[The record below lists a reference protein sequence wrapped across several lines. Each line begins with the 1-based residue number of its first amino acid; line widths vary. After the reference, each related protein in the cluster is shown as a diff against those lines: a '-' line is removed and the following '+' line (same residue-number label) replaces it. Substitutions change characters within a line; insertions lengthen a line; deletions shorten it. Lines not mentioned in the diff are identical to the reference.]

1 MFAHK
6 ELSHKV
12 HEPIRSENARHI
24 LVWVYRERCEHI
36 LYAFWASHA
45 QCLCWFCAAK
55 ASLRPPLPILCAH
68 QSKRR
73 ACVRLESLRMRDE
86 DLTAICHRTK
96 KKTKPEFQLRRFPW
110 KARLINFKLHV
121 GSSIPIYAFSKAM
134 LLRMCHD
141 TLCDFTQSAKPNN
154 RKQ

>member
-6 ELSHKV
+6 ELFHKV

-36 LYAFWASHA
+36 LYAFWESHA
-45 QCLCWFCAAK
+45 VSVLI
-55 ASLRPPLPILCAH
+55 LRRESFSSSAITHPVCS

-73 ACVRLESLRMRDE
+73 ACVRIESLCMHDE
-86 DLTAICHRTK
+86 DLTTICYRTK

-121 GSSIPIYAFSKAM
+121 GSSIPIYAFLKAM

>member
-36 LYAFWASHA
+36 LYAFWVSHA
-45 QCLCWFCAAK
+45 VSVLI
-55 ASLRPPLPILCAH
+55 LR
-68 QSKRR
+68 R
-73 ACVRLESLRMRDE
+73 ESFSSSAITHPVCSSVKTSRMRQNRKFANAWWGLDY
-86 DLTAICHRTK
+86 DLLPNEK
-96 KKTKPEFQLRRFPW
+96 KKKKPEFQLRRFPW
-110 KARLINFKLHV
+110 KARLINFKIHV